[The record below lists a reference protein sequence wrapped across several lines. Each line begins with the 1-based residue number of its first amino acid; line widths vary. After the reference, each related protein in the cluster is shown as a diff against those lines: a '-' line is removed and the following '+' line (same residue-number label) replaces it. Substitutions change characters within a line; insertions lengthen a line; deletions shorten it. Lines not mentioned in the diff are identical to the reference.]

1 MSESKEKNAEKKRQ
15 SEKSVALKSS
25 HKTLAGEK
33 ESVEQYLKDL
43 QHGCVDGDS
52 TYEDRKAAR
61 TKEIDAL
68 KSVQGILTDA
78 FNEEAKKDATK
89 DAAKLLALRR

>member
-25 HKTLAGEK
+25 HKTVAGEK

-68 KSVQGILTDA
+68 KEAEKILTDA
-78 FNEEAKKDATK
+78 FKEAPSAPAPAPATK
-89 DAAKLLALRR
+89 LIALRR